1 MPVRP
6 DLPSLLAAPARTPDL
21 RSYGARERSLIA
33 RLRTP
38 RQVQRYLREMP
49 YNWEK
54 TLRSFRGAVS
64 VGRAHCLEA
73 VFFTAAVLEHHG
85 YPPVVL
91 DIESDDGLDHVL
103 FLFRKDGRWG
113 TVARSRDYGLH
124 GRAPVFAT
132 IPALVRSYM
141 DAYVDGTGRING
153 YGVAQLDLLT
163 RADWRRSARSVW
175 AVERAL
181 IAMPHYPL
189 PMGEARYARA
199 LRRFEAF
206 KATGAASTRGAMRRL
221 YGEQVRDW
229 W

>member
-1 MPVRP
+1 MSSRP
-6 DLPSLLAAPARTPDL
+6 DLSRLIAAPARTPDPGE
-21 RSYGARERSLIA
+21 YHARERSLIA

-49 YNWEK
+49 YNWEA
-54 TLRSFRGAVS
+54 TLRSFRGAVA

-85 YPPVVL
+85 YPPIVL

-103 FLFRKDGRWG
+103 FLFRQGGHWG
-113 TVARSRDYGLH
+113 TVGRSRDYGLH

-141 DAYVDGTGRING
+141 DPYVDGTGRING

-163 RADWRRSARSVW
+163 RADWRCSARSVW

-199 LRRFEAF
+199 LRRFTAF
-206 KATGAASTRGAMRRL
+206 KAGGAPSTRGTMRAL
-221 YGEQVRDW
+221 YGEQVQHW